1 MCMEF
6 QVEIVRLDD
15 RGRGIGYLN
24 GKIVFVE
31 DALPQ
36 ELVRVKMTRE
46 KKKYCEAKVVERLV
60 TSKERVI
67 PECRYYGTCGGCN
80 LMHLSYFKQLEYKK
94 KKGIQLFQKFAG
106 VELEDVEIISSE
118 PFYYRNKVVVH
129 VEQGKMGYYQKE
141 SHQFVE
147 IDHCLLLHPKIN
159 QLFTELKGASFLNSV
174 ENIMI
179 RTFQDGVETQIV
191 FYPQENL
198 DHEEIIHRIK
208 HLVTSIY
215 VDHTCIYG
223 NDEIL
228 EKIGDR
234 NYLVRPE
241 SFFQVNTKTTKKLYD
256 QVKEKLEPSE
266 KDVVLDLYCG
276 AGTIGLYIAPYVKH
290 VYGVE
295 IVKEAVMSAKK
306 NQKINR
312 TKNIEFYVGDTKT
325 ILEEF
330 HLQANKVIVDPPR
343 SGLDQKT
350 KEYLLKLVPERIVYV
365 SCDPVTLTRDIKD
378 LSSKYELKTI
388 TFVDMFP
395 NTEHVE
401 SVCLLKRR

>member
-1 MCMEF
+1 MFLNLAHWQEYH
-6 QVEIVRLDD
+6 VE
-15 RGRGIGYLN
+15 N
-24 GKIVFVE
+24 GKI
-31 DALPQ
+31 
-36 ELVRVKMTRE
+36 
-46 KKKYCEAKVVERLV
+46 
-60 TSKERVI
+60 
-67 PECRYYGTCGGCN
+67 
-80 LMHLSYFKQLEYKK
+80 
-94 KKGIQLFQKFAG
+94 
-106 VELEDVEIISSE
+106 
-118 PFYYRNKVVVH
+118 
-129 VEQGKMGYYQKE
+129 GYYQKE

-159 QLFTELKGASFLNSV
+159 QLLTELKGARFLNSV
-174 ENIMI
+174 ENMMI
-179 RTFQDGVETQIV
+179 RTFQDGLETQIV

-208 HLVTSIY
+208 DYVDSIY

-295 IVKEAVMSAKK
+295 IVFSLLFFADVQGRIYHFFA
-306 NQKINR
+306 QKPNLYRIVAR
-312 TKNIEFYVGDTKT
+312 FVCGEIDSF
-325 ILEEF
+325 LEGVERVVLVVVLDCKGSRF
-330 HLQANKVIVDPPR
+330 VVPCQSGR
-343 SGLDQKT
+343 GLD
-350 KEYLLKLVPERIVYV
+350 I
-365 SCDPVTLTRDIKD
+365 
-378 LSSKYELKTI
+378 
-388 TFVDMFP
+388 
-395 NTEHVE
+395 
-401 SVCLLKRR
+401 

>member
-1 MCMEF
+1 MEF

-15 RGRGIGYLN
+15 QGRGIGYID

-31 DALPQ
+31 NALPQ
-36 ELVRVKMTRE
+36 EVVRVFITKE
-46 KKKYCEAKVVERLV
+46 KKKFYEAKVIERLV
-60 TSKERVI
+60 TSPDRVTANC
-67 PECRYYGTCGGCN
+67 PYYDTCGGCN
-80 LMHLSYFKQLEYKK
+80 LMHLNYHKQLEYKK
-94 KKGIQLFQKFAG
+94 QKGIQILKKFAG
-106 VELEDVEIISSE
+106 MEIEDADMITSAE
-118 PFYYRNKVVVH
+118 FYYRNKVVFH
-129 VEQGKMGYYQKE
+129 VEDGKMGYYQKE
-141 SHQFVE
+141 SHHFVE
-147 IDHCLLLHPKIN
+147 IDHCLLLHPKMN
-159 QLFTELKGASFLNSV
+159 QLLTELKGARFLNSV
-174 ENIMI
+174 ENMMI
-179 RTFQDGVETQIV
+179 RTFQGGLETQIV

-198 DHEEIIHRIK
+198 NQEEIIHRIK

-241 SFFQVNTKTTKKLYD
+241 SFFQVNTKTTKKLYET
-256 QVKEKLEPSE
+256 VKEALQPSMD
-266 KDVVLDLYCG
+266 DVVLDLYCG
-276 AGTIGLYIAPYVKH
+276 AGTIGLYIAPYVKY

-295 IVKEAVMSAKK
+295 IVKEAIISANK
-306 NQKINR
+306 NKEINR
-312 TKNIEFYVGDTKT
+312 TKNIKFYTGDTKT
-325 ILEEF
+325 ILHQL

-350 KEYLLKLVPERIVYV
+350 KEYLLKLTPEKLIYV
-365 SCDPVTLTRDIKD
+365 SCNPVTLARDIKD
-378 LSSKYELKTI
+378 LSEKYQFQTV

-401 SVCLLKRR
+401 SVCILKRR

>member
-1 MCMEF
+1 MEF

-15 RGRGIGYLN
+15 QGRVIGYID

-31 DALPQ
+31 NALPQ
-36 ELVRVKMTRE
+36 EVVRVFITKE
-46 KKKYCEAKVVERLV
+46 KKKFYEAKVIERLV
-60 TSKERVI
+60 TSPDRVTANC
-67 PECRYYGTCGGCN
+67 PYYDTCGGCN
-80 LMHLSYFKQLEYKK
+80 LMHLNYHKQLEYKK
-94 KKGIQLFQKFAG
+94 QKGIQILKKFAG
-106 VELEDVEIISSE
+106 MEIEDADMITSAE
-118 PFYYRNKVVVH
+118 FYYRNKVMFH
-129 VEQGKMGYYQKE
+129 VENGKIGYYQKE

-159 QLFTELKGASFLNSV
+159 QLLTELKGARFLNSV
-174 ENIMI
+174 ENMMI
-179 RTFQDGVETQIV
+179 RTFQDGLETQIV

-208 HLVTSIY
+208 DYVDSIY

-241 SFFQVNTKTTKKLYD
+241 SFFQVNTKTTKKLYET
-256 QVKEKLEPSE
+256 VKEALQPSMD
-266 KDVVLDLYCG
+266 DVVLDLYCG
-276 AGTIGLYIAPYVKH
+276 AGTIGLYIAPYVKY

-295 IVKEAVMSAKK
+295 IVKEAIISANK
-306 NQKINR
+306 NKEINR
-312 TKNIEFYVGDTKT
+312 TKNIKFYTGDTKT
-325 ILEEF
+325 ILHQL

-350 KEYLLKLVPERIVYV
+350 KEYLLKLTPEKLIYV
-365 SCDPVTLTRDIKD
+365 SCNPVTLARDIKD
-378 LSSKYELKTI
+378 LSEKYQFQTV

-401 SVCLLKRR
+401 SVCILKRR

>member
-1 MCMEF
+1 MEF

-15 RGRGIGYLN
+15 QGRGIGYID

-31 DALPQ
+31 NALPQ
-36 ELVRVKMTRE
+36 EVVRVLITKE
-46 KKKYCEAKVVERLV
+46 KKKFYEAKVIERLV
-60 TSKERVI
+60 TSSDRI
-67 PECRYYGTCGGCN
+67 TPNCPYYDRCGGCN
-80 LMHLSYFKQLEYKK
+80 LMHLNYHKQLEYKK
-94 KKGIQLFQKFAG
+94 QKGIQILKKFAG
-106 VELEDVEIISSE
+106 MKLEDADMITSAE
-118 PFYYRNKVVVH
+118 FYYRNKVMFH
-129 VEQGKMGYYQKE
+129 VKDGKIGYYQKE

-147 IDHCLLLHPKIN
+147 IDHCLLLHPKMN
-159 QLFTELKGASFLNSV
+159 QLLTELKGARFLNSV
-174 ENIMI
+174 ENMMI
-179 RTFQDGVETQIV
+179 RTFQDGLETQIV

-208 HLVTSIY
+208 DYVDSIY

-241 SFFQVNTKTTKKLYD
+241 SFFQVNTKTTQKLYD
-256 QVKEKLEPSE
+256 QVKEKLEPS
-266 KDVVLDLYCG
+266 KDDIILDLYCG
-276 AGTIGLYIAPYVKH
+276 AGTIGLYIAPYVKN

-295 IVKEAVMSAKK
+295 IVKEAIMSAKK
-306 NQKINR
+306 NQEINR

-325 ILEEF
+325 ILEKF

-350 KEYLLKLVPERIVYV
+350 KEYLLKLQPQRIVYV
-365 SCDPVTLTRDIKD
+365 SCNPITLARDIKD
-378 LSSKYELKTI
+378 LGSKYQFETV

-395 NTEHVE
+395 NTDHIE
-401 SVCLLKRR
+401 SVCLLNLI